1 MRQYLTR
8 GIGHCLLCRDW
19 CVKCNNQESG
29 FNDNEWFN
37 KASATMTSTAQAAP
51 PNVGDSHKVSWFL
64 FIMKFGE

>member
-8 GIGHCLLCRDW
+8 GIGHCLLCRNW

-37 KASATMTSTAQAAP
+37 KASATMTSTAQA
-51 PNVGDSHKVSWFL
+51 NLNGVMVFDHNEIWG
-64 FIMKFGE
+64 INE